1 MTKGYGDRWWED
13 DKPADLE
20 ISPVVAAASAAAGSK
35 DSYTK
40 KVKLPLVKNKVYKF
54 WATYLHEDEETK
66 KITES
71 DRSPVF
77 QTTFDIPNLTKAVKN
92 LTLTPGFKSY
102 GVKFDLDPLSVQEDV
117 VIFESL
123 TSNFAIQNI
132 VYVGTSTN
140 VTIQTAN
147 YAPRWVKVRSRDKWD
162 DNNISEA
169 TAGPVTPL
177 NSEIDTTKVPKAP
190 TGVSVTP
197 SIDPEDKSGFSIK
210 IDVSWTAST
219 DADTNGYVI
228 RWSANNPA
236 TVTNPLWEYG
246 QVDGKATTKFSITG
260 LTPNTVYYWQVT
272 AKSPFN
278 SISWDT
284 SVTGQVASGTFGPVS
299 DPNAPEG
306 NLQLRSVLS
315 IGGKTADLFKIGTG
329 ITQSINTST
338 TITPTQTSG
347 TYNGIILDRSTTNFG
362 HNYWLN
368 TGQFRVGSA
377 SSFLYWDG
385 SDVYTT
391 GKINATGGVF
401 TGNLRLTT
409 GSIIAGGTFAQDG
422 TVSGAR
428 VVMQSGGLYAHSAN
442 GEQSVFIQ
450 ASDGL
455 IDARKGFIGGWTINA
470 TSQTDGY
477 IQSSNTKIESSGN
490 ITLGNQ
496 VGSVYP
502 IVRLSA
508 TDDFRLWVG
517 SNSSSNAP
525 FKVSKDGILYATG
538 AVIGLGAGSTI
549 PGYVEG
555 AAVDFTLKTVTNGI
569 NQRLGVVEGD
579 YVQALTLSTG
589 LNTKNTVFV
598 TTDSTQPFAN
608 KAGDL
613 WINGGD
619 QNSLWTATG
628 SGQNWTEKPNGKLAL
643 KTSLNS
649 KLNASAYIV
658 QAADTNKITADATG
672 LEIFSGSTQ
681 TGVKF
686 TGSGLYGYK
695 NSLPTFSIDS
705 NGNATFSGDVSATSG
720 YFGTSLSVGWMIS
733 GGELLGNT
741 PSGTGYSQISLNA
754 NTGTI
759 SGGKITGTVLQGS
772 LIRTS
777 TNSRRVEMSDVSDS
791 FRVLNSGY
799 QGHVTG
805 LTDGIMMHYTT
816 SSTPSSTATAYGL
829 LLLKSNYGILAGD
842 STHYFEANGVSNIV
856 NIMGTVININAGSS
870 GIVFSGSVSSDRGKV
885 YFEKTTTGV
894 LSPSTT
900 TSGANTFL
908 NSSTGLISRSTSS
921 RRYKTNIESVEF
933 TDDQLLSLRP
943 VKFQGISDLENGDNA
958 YRVGLIAEEVAEIQ
972 GLEDIVEY
980 NEDGNPENI
989 SYNSL
994 APILISV
1001 VKRVLSRLDALEA
1014 K

>member
-1 MTKGYGDRWWED
+1 MVRYYGPMHDGGGEL
-13 DKPADLE
+13 PPDLE
-20 ISPVVAAASAAAGSK
+20 IVPAVAAASASAGSK

-40 KVKLPLVKNKVYKF
+40 KVRLPLVKNKVYKF

-102 GVKFDLDPLSVQEDV
+102 GVKFDLDTESIQEDV

-123 TSNFAIQNI
+123 TSNFSTQNI

-140 VTIQTAN
+140 VTVQTAN
-147 YAPRWVKVRSRDKWD
+147 YLPRWVKVRSRDKWD
-162 DNNISEA
+162 DDNISEA

-236 TVTNPLWEYG
+236 TTLNPLWEYG
-246 QVDGKATTKFSITG
+246 QVDGKATTTFSITG

-284 SVTGQVASGTFGPVS
+284 TVPGQVASGTFGPVS
-299 DPNAPEG
+299 DPNAPAG

-347 TYNGIILDRSTTNFG
+347 TYNGIILDRSTTHFG

-401 TGNLRLTT
+401 TGNLRVTT

-428 VVMQSGGLYAHSAN
+428 VVMQSGGLYAHSAD
-442 GEQSVFIQ
+442 GAQSVVIQ

-470 TSQTDGY
+470 TTQTDGY

-490 ITLGNQ
+490 ITLGDITASLP
-496 VGSVYP
+496 SV
-502 IVRLSA
+502 VRLSGNDP
-508 TDDFRLWVG
+508 TYRLWVG

-525 FKVSKDGILYATG
+525 FRVTKEGKLYATG
-538 AVIGLGAGSTI
+538 AVFGTGTSVEGYATSDQLTATNTNLATTNSNISGFSSTITALNNRVGTVETNKANSSDVNTALGLKANSADVNSALALKASLIQLGEKLDTNAFSVLAVAERINLIDTDVVTIDGGKLTAGSVDTLQINVGAVTALEIAAGTITADEIAAGAITAEKIEAGTITANKIAATQTFSGHTIVGNRIATSSSSTRVELINNTTDSLRAIISGTTVGHILGYGNASTGGMVMHAGSTANADVTSGHVRVQPNI
-549 PGYVEG
+549 
-555 AAVDFTLKTVTNGI
+555 AVLAGTSTNYIELSSGQI
-569 NQRLGVVEGD
+569 YLRNGSSGV
-579 YVQALTLSTG
+579 L
-589 LNTKNTVFV
+589 
-598 TTDSTQPFAN
+598 AN
-608 KAGDL
+608 L
-613 WINGGD
+613 
-619 QNSLWTATG
+619 NSLT
-628 SGQNWTEKPNGKLAL
+628 
-643 KTSLNS
+643 
-649 KLNASAYIV
+649 
-658 QAADTNKITADATG
+658 
-672 LEIFSGSTQ
+672 SGSANMR
-681 TGVKF
+681 F
-686 TGSGLYGYK
+686 TGS
-695 NSLPTFSIDS
+695 
-705 NGNATFSGDVSATSG
+705 
-720 YFGTSLSVGWMIS
+720 
-733 GGELLGNT
+733 
-741 PSGTGYSQISLNA
+741 QIYY
-754 NTGTI
+754 
-759 SGGKITGTVLQGS
+759 V
-772 LIRTS
+772 
-777 TNSRRVEMSDVSDS
+777 
-791 FRVLNSGY
+791 
-799 QGHVTG
+799 
-805 LTDGIMMHYTT
+805 
-816 SSTPSSTATAYGL
+816 SSTR
-829 LLLKSNYGILAGD
+829 D
-842 STHYFEANGVSNIV
+842 S
-856 NIMGTVININAGSS
+856 
-870 GIVFSGSVSSDRGKV
+870 
-885 YFEKTTTGV
+885 
-894 LSPSTT
+894 
-900 TSGANTFL
+900 
-908 NSSTGLISRSTSS
+908 
-921 RRYKTNIESVEF
+921 KTNIQDISF
-933 TDDQLLSLRP
+933 TDDQIKALRP
-943 VKFQGISDLENGDNA
+943 RQFQGKEDLKWGMERYGL
-958 YRVGLIAEEVAEIQ
+958 GLIAEEVAEIE
-972 GLEDIVEY
+972 GLETILDKDIE
-980 NEDGNPENI
+980 GNLVGINYDRI
-989 SYNSL
+989 SIAL
-994 APILISV
+994 LDTIKRILN
-1001 VKRVLSRLDALEA
+1001 RLDALEA
-1014 K
+1014 

>member
-1 MTKGYGDRWWED
+1 MVRYYGPMHDGGGEL
-13 DKPADLE
+13 PPDLE
-20 ISPVVAAASAAAGSK
+20 IVPAVAAASASAGSK

-40 KVKLPLVKNKVYKF
+40 KVRLPLVKNKVYKF

-102 GVKFDLDPLSVQEDV
+102 GVKFDLDTESIQEDV

-123 TSNFAIQNI
+123 TSNFATQNI

-140 VTIQTAN
+140 VTVQTAN
-147 YAPRWVKVRSRDKWD
+147 YLPRWVKVRSRDKWD
-162 DNNISEA
+162 DDNISEA

-228 RWSANNPA
+228 RWSANNPE

-284 SVTGQVASGTFGPVS
+284 TVSGQVASGTFGPVS
-299 DPNAPEG
+299 DPNAPAG

-401 TGNLRLTT
+401 TGNLRVTT

-428 VVMQSGGLYAHSAN
+428 VVMQSGGLYAHSAD
-442 GEQSVFIQ
+442 GAQSVVIQ

-470 TSQTDGY
+470 TTQTDGY
-477 IQSSNTKIESSGN
+477 IQSSNTKIESNGN
-490 ITLGNQ
+490 ITLGDITASLP
-496 VGSVYP
+496 SV
-502 IVRLSA
+502 VKLSA
-508 TDDFRLWVG
+508 TDPTYRLWVG

-525 FKVSKDGILYATG
+525 FRVTKEGKLYASG
-538 AVIGLGAGSTI
+538 AVFGTGTSVEGYATSDQLTATNTNLATTNSNISGFSSTITALNNRVGTVETNKANSSDVNTALGLKANSSDVNTALGLKANLSALDAKLDTNAFSVLAVAQRINQIDTDVVTIDGGKLTAGSVDTLQLAV
-549 PGYVEG
+549 GAVTAVEI
-555 AAVDFTLKTVTNGI
+555 AAGT
-569 NQRLGVVEGD
+569 
-579 YVQALTLSTG
+579 
-589 LNTKNTVFV
+589 
-598 TTDSTQPFAN
+598 
-608 KAGDL
+608 
-613 WINGGD
+613 
-619 QNSLWTATG
+619 
-628 SGQNWTEKPNGKLAL
+628 
-643 KTSLNS
+643 
-649 KLNASAYIV
+649 
-658 QAADTNKITADATG
+658 ITADEIKAGAITAEKIEAGTITAGKIAAT
-672 LEIFSGSTQ
+672 Q
-681 TGVKF
+681 
-686 TGSGLYGYK
+686 
-695 NSLPTFSIDS
+695 
-705 NGNATFSGDVSATSG
+705 TFSGHTIVGNRIATSSSNSRVELINATDDSLRVLVNGNIKGHLLGWGTATTGGLILHQGTTASPDATNGVVKVQPSYAFIGGASNNYVEIGGGGGGIYLRTPGTTNNGLSATINS
-720 YFGTSLSVGWMIS
+720 T
-733 GGELLGNT
+733 
-741 PSGTGYSQISLNA
+741 
-754 NTGTI
+754 TGTANMRYTAGEIFYI
-759 SGGKITGTVLQGS
+759 SSTRDSKVNIQDISFDDS
-772 LIRTS
+772 LIK
-777 TNSRRVEMSDVSDS
+777 
-791 FRVLNSGY
+791 
-799 QGHVTG
+799 Q
-805 LTDGIMMHYTT
+805 I
-816 SSTPSSTATAYGL
+816 
-829 LLLKSNYGILAGD
+829 
-842 STHYFEANGVSNIV
+842 
-856 NIMGTVININAGSS
+856 
-870 GIVFSGSVSSDRGKV
+870 
-885 YFEKTTTGV
+885 
-894 LSPSTT
+894 
-900 TSGANTFL
+900 
-908 NSSTGLISRSTSS
+908 
-921 RRYKTNIESVEF
+921 
-933 TDDQLLSLRP
+933 RP
-943 VKFQGISDLENGDNA
+943 RKFQGKIDLEREDTNFNL
-958 YRVGLIAEEVAEIQ
+958 GLIAEELAEIE
-972 GLEDIVEY
+972 GLDLLVDKDKDNNVVGVNY
-980 NEDGNPENI
+980 DRLPV
-989 SYNSL
+989 
-994 APILISV
+994 LIIDV
-1001 VKRVLSRLDALEA
+1001 LKRVLNRLDALEA

>member
-1 MTKGYGDRWWED
+1 MTTRGYGDRWWEED
-13 DKPADLE
+13 RPADLE
-20 ISPVVAAASAAAGSK
+20 ISPVVAAASASAGSK

-40 KVKLPLVKNKVYKF
+40 KVRLPLVKNKVYKF

-102 GVKFDLDPLSVQEDV
+102 GVKFDLDTESIQEDV

-123 TSNFAIQNI
+123 TSNFATQNI

-140 VTIQTAN
+140 VTVQTAN
-147 YAPRWVKVRSRDKWD
+147 YLPRWVKVRSRDKWD
-162 DNNISEA
+162 DDNISEA

-236 TVTNPLWEYG
+236 TTANPLWEYG
-246 QVDGKATTKFSITG
+246 QVDGKATTTFSITG

-284 SVTGQVASGTFGPVS
+284 TVPGQVASGTFGPVS
-299 DPNAPEG
+299 DPNAPAG

-401 TGNLRLTT
+401 TGNLRVTT

-428 VVMQSGGLYAHSAN
+428 VVMQSGGLYAHSAD
-442 GEQSVFIQ
+442 GAQSVVIQ

-470 TSQTDGY
+470 TTQTDGY
-477 IQSSNTKIESSGN
+477 IQSSNTKIESNGN
-490 ITLGNQ
+490 ITLGDITASLP
-496 VGSVYP
+496 SV
-502 IVRLSA
+502 VKLSA
-508 TDDFRLWVG
+508 TDPTYRLWVG

-525 FKVSKDGILYATG
+525 FRVTKEGKLYASG
-538 AVIGLGAGSTI
+538 AVFGTGTSVEGYATSDQLTATNSNLATTNSNLATTNSNISGFSSTITALNNRVGTVETDKANSSDVNTALGLKANSADVNTALGLKANLSALDAKLDTNAFSVLAVAQRINQIDTNLVTIDGGKLTAGSVDTLQLA
-549 PGYVEG
+549 VG
-555 AAVDFTLKTVTNGI
+555 AVTAI
-569 NQRLGVVEGD
+569 EI
-579 YVQALTLSTG
+579 A
-589 LNTKNTVFV
+589 
-598 TTDSTQPFAN
+598 
-608 KAGDL
+608 AG
-613 WINGGD
+613 
-619 QNSLWTATG
+619 T
-628 SGQNWTEKPNGKLAL
+628 
-643 KTSLNS
+643 
-649 KLNASAYIV
+649 
-658 QAADTNKITADATG
+658 ITANEIAAGAITAEKIEAGTITAGKIAAT
-672 LEIFSGSTQ
+672 Q
-681 TGVKF
+681 
-686 TGSGLYGYK
+686 
-695 NSLPTFSIDS
+695 
-705 NGNATFSGDVSATSG
+705 TFSGHTIVGNRIATSSSSTRVELVNSTNDSLRAIISGTTVGHILG
-720 YFGTSLSVGWMIS
+720 YGTSTTGGMVMHYGSTANPDVTS
-733 GGELLGNT
+733 GHVRVMSN
-741 PSGTGYSQISLNA
+741 YA
-754 NTGTI
+754 
-759 SGGKITGTVLQGS
+759 VLAG
-772 LIRTS
+772 TS
-777 TNSRRVEMSDVSDS
+777 TNYVEADS
-791 FRVLNSGY
+791 NSIYLRNGSGGVLGNLNS
-799 QGHVTG
+799 
-805 LTDGIMMHYTT
+805 LT
-816 SSTPSSTATAYGL
+816 
-829 LLLKSNYGILAGD
+829 
-842 STHYFEANGVSNIV
+842 
-856 NIMGTVININAGSS
+856 
-870 GIVFSGSVSSDRGKV
+870 SGSANMR
-885 YFEKTTTGV
+885 YTGSQMYYV
-894 LSPSTT
+894 TSTRD
-900 TSGANTFL
+900 S
-908 NSSTGLISRSTSS
+908 
-921 RRYKTNIESVEF
+921 KTNIQDISF
-933 TDDQLLSLRP
+933 TDNQIKALRP
-943 VKFQGISDLENGDNA
+943 RQFQGKEDLRWGIERYGL
-958 YRVGLIAEEVAEIQ
+958 GLIAEEVAEIE
-972 GLEDIVEY
+972 GLETILDKDVE
-980 NEDGNPENI
+980 GNLVGINYDRI
-989 SYNSL
+989 SIAL
-994 APILISV
+994 LDTIKRILN
-1001 VKRVLSRLDALEA
+1001 RLDALEA
-1014 K
+1014 

>member
-1 MTKGYGDRWWED
+1 MVRYYGPMHDGGGEL
-13 DKPADLE
+13 PPDLE
-20 ISPVVAAASAAAGSK
+20 IVPAVAAASASAGSK

-40 KVKLPLVKNKVYKF
+40 KVRLPLVKNKVYKF

-77 QTTFDIPNLTKAVKN
+77 QTTFDIPNLTKAVQN

-123 TSNFAIQNI
+123 TSNFATQNI

-147 YAPRWVKVRSRDKWD
+147 YSPRWVKVRSRDKWD
-162 DNNISEA
+162 DDNISEA

-177 NSEIDTTKVPKAP
+177 NSEIDTTRVPKAP

-210 IDVSWTAST
+210 IDVSWAAST

-236 TVTNPLWEYG
+236 TTANPLWEYG
-246 QVDGKATTKFSITG
+246 QVDGKATTTFSITG
-260 LTPNTVYYWQVT
+260 LTPNTIYYWQVT

-284 SVTGQVASGTFGPVS
+284 TVPGQVASGTFGPVS
-299 DPNAPEG
+299 DPNAPAG

-401 TGNLRLTT
+401 TGNLRVTT

-428 VVMQSGGLYAHSAN
+428 VVMQSGGLYAHSAD
-442 GEQSVFIQ
+442 GAQSVVIQ

-470 TSQTDGY
+470 TTQTDGY

-525 FKVSKDGILYATG
+525 FKVSKEGILYATG

-549 PGYVEG
+549 PGYATTEQLG
-555 AAVDFTLKTVTNGI
+555 TTNSSLSGFSNTIALLTQRVTNTETALPGKAST
-569 NQRLGVVEGD
+569 GD
-579 YVQALTLSTG
+579 ITALTQAIG
-589 LNTKNTVFV
+589 LKAATEFV
-598 TTDSTQPFAN
+598 NNQ
-608 KAGDL
+608 
-613 WINGGD
+613 
-619 QNSLWTATG
+619 
-628 SGQNWTEKPNGKLAL
+628 LAL
-643 KTSLNS
+643 KASLS
-649 KLNASAYIV
+649 ALDDKLEKNAFSVLAVAEKIN
-658 QAADTNKITADATG
+658 AIDTN
-672 LEIFSGSTQ
+672 
-681 TGVKF
+681 V
-686 TGSGLYGYK
+686 
-695 NSLPTFSIDS
+695 
-705 NGNATFSGDVSATSG
+705 V
-720 YFGTSLSVGWMIS
+720 
-733 GGELLGNT
+733 
-741 PSGTGYSQISLNA
+741 
-754 NTGTI
+754 TI
-759 SGGKITGTVLQGS
+759 SGGKLTAGSIDTRELAVGAVTALNIATGTITADQIDGGTITAAEIASGTITAAEIEAGS
-772 LIRTS
+772 ITVDRLSAGTLTGFTIRTS
-777 TNSRRVEMSDVSDS
+777 SGNQRVE
-791 FRVLNSGY
+791 
-799 QGHVTG
+799 
-805 LTDGIMMHYTT
+805 
-816 SSTPSSTATAYGL
+816 
-829 LLLKSNYGILAGD
+829 
-842 STHYFEANGVSNIV
+842 
-856 NIMGTVININAGSS
+856 
-870 GIVFSGSVSSDRGKV
+870 
-885 YFEKTTTGV
+885 
-894 LSPSTT
+894 
-900 TSGANTFL
+900 L
-908 NSSTGLISRSTSS
+908 NSSTGSLRVINGGTVYGHIASAAGTGILMHYGSTYNDDATAGLVKLQSNYAVIAGISTNYIELSGGSTTAGIYLRNGPGGLTANLNTLTTGASNV
-921 RRYKTNIESVEF
+921 RYTGSQFYAVTSTRDSKTNIQDVSF
-933 TDDQLLSLRP
+933 TDSQIKSLRP
-943 VKFQGISDLENGDNA
+943 RVFQGKEDIRWGMEQYGL
-958 YRVGLIAEEVAEIQ
+958 GLIAEEVAEIE
-972 GLEDIVEY
+972 GLDTLLDKDTE
-980 NEDGNPENI
+980 GNLVGVN
-989 SYNSL
+989 YDR
-994 APILISV
+994 ISV
-1001 VKRVLSRLDALEA
+1001 ALIDVLKRVLDRLDALEA

>member
-1 MTKGYGDRWWED
+1 MTTRGYGDRWWEED
-13 DKPADLE
+13 RPADLE
-20 ISPVVAAASAAAGSK
+20 ISPVVAAASASAGSK

-40 KVKLPLVKNKVYKF
+40 KVRLPLVKNKVYKF

-102 GVKFDLDPLSVQEDV
+102 GVKFDLDTESIQEDV

-123 TSNFAIQNI
+123 TSNFATQNI

-140 VTIQTAN
+140 VTVQTAN
-147 YAPRWVKVRSRDKWD
+147 YLPRWVKVRSRDKWD
-162 DNNISEA
+162 DDNISEA

-236 TVTNPLWEYG
+236 TTANPLWEYG
-246 QVDGKATTKFSITG
+246 QVDGKATTTFSITG

-284 SVTGQVASGTFGPVS
+284 TVPGQVASGTFGPVS
-299 DPNAPEG
+299 DPNAPAG

-401 TGNLRLTT
+401 TGNLRVTT

-428 VVMQSGGLYAHSAN
+428 VVMQSGGLYAHSAD
-442 GEQSVFIQ
+442 GAQSVVIQ

-470 TSQTDGY
+470 TTQTDGY
-477 IQSSNTKIESSGN
+477 IQSSNTKIESNGN
-490 ITLGNQ
+490 ITLGDITASLP
-496 VGSVYP
+496 SV
-502 IVRLSA
+502 VKLSA
-508 TDDFRLWVG
+508 TDPTYRLWVG

-525 FKVSKDGILYATG
+525 FRVTKEGKLYASG
-538 AVIGLGAGSTI
+538 AVFGTGTSVEGYATSDQLTATNSNLATTNSNLATTNSNISGFSSTITALNNRVGTVETDKANSSDVNTALGLKANSADVNTALGLKANLSALDAKLDTNAFSVLAVAQRINQIDTNLVTIDGGKLTAGSVDTLQLA
-549 PGYVEG
+549 VG
-555 AAVDFTLKTVTNGI
+555 AVTAI
-569 NQRLGVVEGD
+569 EI
-579 YVQALTLSTG
+579 A
-589 LNTKNTVFV
+589 
-598 TTDSTQPFAN
+598 
-608 KAGDL
+608 AG
-613 WINGGD
+613 
-619 QNSLWTATG
+619 T
-628 SGQNWTEKPNGKLAL
+628 
-643 KTSLNS
+643 
-649 KLNASAYIV
+649 
-658 QAADTNKITADATG
+658 ITANEIAAGAITAEKIEAGTITAGKIAAT
-672 LEIFSGSTQ
+672 Q
-681 TGVKF
+681 
-686 TGSGLYGYK
+686 
-695 NSLPTFSIDS
+695 
-705 NGNATFSGDVSATSG
+705 TFSGHTIVGNRIATSSSSTRVELVNSTNDSLRAIISGTTVGHILG
-720 YFGTSLSVGWMIS
+720 YGTSTTGGMVMHYGSTANPDVTS
-733 GGELLGNT
+733 GHVRVMSN
-741 PSGTGYSQISLNA
+741 YA
-754 NTGTI
+754 
-759 SGGKITGTVLQGS
+759 VLAG
-772 LIRTS
+772 TS
-777 TNSRRVEMSDVSDS
+777 TNYVEADS
-791 FRVLNSGY
+791 NSIYLRNGTGGVLGNLNS
-799 QGHVTG
+799 
-805 LTDGIMMHYTT
+805 LT
-816 SSTPSSTATAYGL
+816 
-829 LLLKSNYGILAGD
+829 
-842 STHYFEANGVSNIV
+842 
-856 NIMGTVININAGSS
+856 
-870 GIVFSGSVSSDRGKV
+870 SGSANMR
-885 YFEKTTTGV
+885 YTGSQMYYV
-894 LSPSTT
+894 TSTRD
-900 TSGANTFL
+900 S
-908 NSSTGLISRSTSS
+908 
-921 RRYKTNIESVEF
+921 KTNIQDISF
-933 TDDQLLSLRP
+933 TDNQIKALRP
-943 VKFQGISDLENGDNA
+943 RQFQGKEDLRWGIERYGL
-958 YRVGLIAEEVAEIQ
+958 GLIAEEVAEIE
-972 GLEDIVEY
+972 GLETILDKDVE
-980 NEDGNPENI
+980 GNLVGINYDRI
-989 SYNSL
+989 SIAL
-994 APILISV
+994 LDTIKRILN
-1001 VKRVLSRLDALEA
+1001 RLDALEA
-1014 K
+1014 

>member
-40 KVKLPLVKNKVYKF
+40 KVRLPLVKNKVYKF

-77 QTTFDIPNLTKAVKN
+77 QTTFDIPNLTKAVQN

-123 TSNFAIQNI
+123 TSNFATQNI

-147 YAPRWVKVRSRDKWD
+147 YSPRWVKVRSRDKWD

-177 NSEIDTTKVPKAP
+177 NSEIDTTKIPKAP

-236 TVTNPLWEYG
+236 TVANPLWEYG
-246 QVDGKATTKFSITG
+246 QVDGKATTTFSITG
-260 LTPNTVYYWQVT
+260 LTPNTIYYWQVT

-284 SVTGQVASGTFGPVS
+284 SVAGQVASGTFGPVS
-299 DPNAPEG
+299 DPNAPAG

-338 TITPTQTSG
+338 TITPTQTAG

-401 TGNLRLTT
+401 TGNLRVTT

-428 VVMQSGGLYAHSAN
+428 VVMQSGGLYAHSAD
-442 GEQSVFIQ
+442 GAQSVVIQ

-470 TSQTDGY
+470 TTQTDGY

-525 FKVSKDGILYATG
+525 FKVSKEGILYATG

-549 PGYVEG
+549 PGYATSDQLTSTNSNLSG
-555 AAVDFTLKTVTNGI
+555 FNTTLS
-569 NQRLGVVEGD
+569 
-579 YVQALTLSTG
+579 ALTTRVASTETSLTGKASTGDITALSTAIG
-589 LNTKNTVFV
+589 LKASQAFV
-598 TTDSTQPFAN
+598 DEQ
-608 KAGDL
+608 
-613 WINGGD
+613 
-619 QNSLWTATG
+619 
-628 SGQNWTEKPNGKLAL
+628 LAL
-643 KTSLNS
+643 KATLAALDL
-649 KLNASAYIV
+649 KLNANAYSV
-658 QAADTNKITADATG
+658 LDVAAKINAIDT
-672 LEIFSGSTQ
+672 
-681 TGVKF
+681 
-686 TGSGLYGYK
+686 
-695 NSLPTFSIDS
+695 
-705 NGNATFSGDVSATSG
+705 
-720 YFGTSLSVGWMIS
+720 SVV
-733 GGELLGNT
+733 
-741 PSGTGYSQISLNA
+741 
-754 NTGTI
+754 TI
-759 SGGKITGTVLQGS
+759 SGGKLTAGSVDTLQIAAGAITALKIGAGEITADQIAGGTITAAEIAGETITAAEIKAGTITAALIEAGTITAGKIAATQTFSGHTIVGNRIATSSSTTRVELINNTNDSLRAIISGTTVGHVLGYGTATTGGMVMHYGS
-772 LIRTS
+772 TANPDVTAGHVRVMSNYAVLAGTS
-777 TNSRRVEMSDVSDS
+777 TNYVEADS
-791 FRVLNSGY
+791 NSIYLRNGTGGVTANLNS
-799 QGHVTG
+799 
-805 LTDGIMMHYTT
+805 
-816 SSTPSSTATAYGL
+816 
-829 LLLKSNYGILAGD
+829 LA
-842 STHYFEANGVSNIV
+842 
-856 NIMGTVININAGSS
+856 
-870 GIVFSGSVSSDRGKV
+870 
-885 YFEKTTTGV
+885 
-894 LSPSTT
+894 
-900 TSGANTFL
+900 SGAANMRFTG
-908 NSSTGLISRSTSS
+908 SQMYYVTSTRDS
-921 RRYKTNIESVEF
+921 KTNIQDISF
-933 TDDQLLSLRP
+933 TDDQVKSLRP
-943 VKFQGISDLENGDNA
+943 RQFQGKEDLRWGIERYGL
-958 YRVGLIAEEVAEIQ
+958 GLIAEEVAEIE
-972 GLEDIVEY
+972 GLETILDKDIE
-980 NEDGNPENI
+980 GNLVGINYDRI
-989 SYNSL
+989 SIAL
-994 APILISV
+994 IDTIKRILN
-1001 VKRVLSRLDALEA
+1001 RLDALES
-1014 K
+1014 

>member
-1 MTKGYGDRWWED
+1 MTRYYGDEVGNIL
-13 DKPADLE
+13 PSDLE
-20 ISPVVAAASAAAGSK
+20 ISPVAAAASASAGSK

-40 KVKLPLVKNKVYKF
+40 KVRLPLVKNKVYKF

-102 GVKFDLDPLSVQEDV
+102 GVKFDLDPLSIQEDV

-123 TSNFAIQNI
+123 TSNFATQNI

-140 VTIQTAN
+140 VTVQTAN
-147 YAPRWVKVRSRDKWD
+147 YLPRWVKVRSRDKWD
-162 DNNISEA
+162 DDNISEA

-190 TGVSVTP
+190 TGVSVNP

-236 TVTNPLWEYG
+236 TVANPLWEYG
-246 QVDGKATTKFSITG
+246 QVDGKATTTFSITG
-260 LTPNTVYYWQVT
+260 LTPNTIYYWQVT

-284 SVTGQVASGTFGPVS
+284 SVAGQVASGTFGPVS
-299 DPNAPEG
+299 DPNAPAG

-428 VVMQSGGLYAHSAN
+428 VVMQSGGLYAHSAD
-442 GEQSVFIQ
+442 GAQSVVIQ

-470 TSQTDGY
+470 TTQTDGY

-525 FKVSKDGILYATG
+525 FKVSKEGILYATG

-549 PGYVEG
+549 PGYATSDQLTSTNSNLSG
-555 AAVDFTLKTVTNGI
+555 FNSTLSALTTRVTNTENALPGKAST
-569 NQRLGVVEGD
+569 GD
-579 YVQALTLSTG
+579 ITALSTAIG
-589 LNTKNTVFV
+589 LKASQAFV
-598 TTDSTQPFAN
+598 DEQ
-608 KAGDL
+608 
-613 WINGGD
+613 
-619 QNSLWTATG
+619 
-628 SGQNWTEKPNGKLAL
+628 LAL
-643 KTSLNS
+643 KASLIALND
-649 KLNASAYIV
+649 KLNTNAFSVLAVAEKIN
-658 QAADTNKITADATG
+658 AIDT
-672 LEIFSGSTQ
+672 
-681 TGVKF
+681 
-686 TGSGLYGYK
+686 
-695 NSLPTFSIDS
+695 
-705 NGNATFSGDVSATSG
+705 
-720 YFGTSLSVGWMIS
+720 SVV
-733 GGELLGNT
+733 
-741 PSGTGYSQISLNA
+741 
-754 NTGTI
+754 TI
-759 SGGKITGTVLQGS
+759 SGGKLTAGSVDTVQIAAGAITAVKIATGTITADQIDGGTITAAEIASETITALEIAAGAITADKIEAGTITAAKIAATQTFSGHTIVGNRIATSSSSTRLELVNNATDSLRAIISGTTVGHVLGYG
-772 LIRTS
+772 TS
-777 TNSRRVEMSDVSDS
+777 SNGGMVMHAGATANADVTSGHV
-791 FRVLNSGY
+791 RVLPNYAILVGTASNYVEADSNSIYLRNGT
-799 QGHVTG
+799 GGVTANLNS
-805 LTDGIMMHYTT
+805 LTSGSANMRFTGSQMYYV
-816 SSTPSSTATAYGL
+816 SSTR
-829 LLLKSNYGILAGD
+829 D
-842 STHYFEANGVSNIV
+842 S
-856 NIMGTVININAGSS
+856 
-870 GIVFSGSVSSDRGKV
+870 
-885 YFEKTTTGV
+885 
-894 LSPSTT
+894 
-900 TSGANTFL
+900 
-908 NSSTGLISRSTSS
+908 
-921 RRYKTNIESVEF
+921 KTNIQDISF
-933 TDDQLLSLRP
+933 TDNQIKALRP
-943 VKFQGISDLENGDNA
+943 RQFQGKEDLRWGIERYGL
-958 YRVGLIAEEVAEIQ
+958 GLIAEEVAEIE
-972 GLEDIVEY
+972 GLETILDKDVE
-980 NEDGNPENI
+980 GNLVGINYDRI
-989 SYNSL
+989 SIAL
-994 APILISV
+994 LDTIKRILN
-1001 VKRVLSRLDALEA
+1001 RLDALEA
-1014 K
+1014 

>member
-1 MTKGYGDRWWED
+1 MHDGGGEL
-13 DKPADLE
+13 PPDLE
-20 ISPVVAAASAAAGSK
+20 IVPAVAAASASAGSK

-40 KVKLPLVKNKVYKF
+40 KVRLPLVKNKVYKF

-77 QTTFDIPNLTKAVKN
+77 QTTFDIPNLTKAVQN

-123 TSNFAIQNI
+123 TSNFATQNI

-147 YAPRWVKVRSRDKWD
+147 YSPRWVKVRSRDKWD
-162 DNNISEA
+162 DDNISEA

-177 NSEIDTTKVPKAP
+177 NSEIDTTKIPKAP

-236 TVTNPLWEYG
+236 TTANPLWEYG
-246 QVDGKATTKFSITG
+246 QVDGKTTTTFSITG

-284 SVTGQVASGTFGPVS
+284 SVSGQVASGTFGPVS
-299 DPNAPEG
+299 DPNAPAG

-338 TITPTQTSG
+338 TITPTQTAG

-401 TGNLRLTT
+401 TGNLRVTT

-428 VVMQSGGLYAHSAN
+428 VVMQSGGLYAHSAD
-442 GEQSVFIQ
+442 GAQSVVIQ

-470 TSQTDGY
+470 TAQTEGY

-525 FKVSKDGILYATG
+525 FKVSKEGVLYATG

-549 PGYVEG
+549 PGYATTEQLGTTNSSVSG
-555 AAVDFTLKTVTNGI
+555 FSNTIDLLTQRVTNTETALPGKAST
-569 NQRLGVVEGD
+569 GD
-579 YVQALTLSTG
+579 ITALTQAIG
-589 LNTKNTVFV
+589 LKAATEFV
-598 TTDSTQPFAN
+598 NNQ
-608 KAGDL
+608 
-613 WINGGD
+613 
-619 QNSLWTATG
+619 
-628 SGQNWTEKPNGKLAL
+628 LAL
-643 KTSLNS
+643 KASLAALDDKLDANAFSVLAVAAKINAIDTS
-649 KLNASAYIV
+649 V
-658 QAADTNKITADATG
+658 
-672 LEIFSGSTQ
+672 
-681 TGVKF
+681 V
-686 TGSGLYGYK
+686 
-695 NSLPTFSIDS
+695 
-705 NGNATFSGDVSATSG
+705 
-720 YFGTSLSVGWMIS
+720 
-733 GGELLGNT
+733 
-741 PSGTGYSQISLNA
+741 
-754 NTGTI
+754 TI
-759 SGGKITGTVLQGS
+759 SGGKLTAGSIDTRELAVGAVTALNIATGTITADQIDGGTITAAEIKSGTITAEEIEAGSITVDRLQVGTLTGFTVRTSSGTQRVELSSSTGS
-772 LIRTS
+772 L
-777 TNSRRVEMSDVSDS
+777 RVINGGTV
-791 FRVLNSGY
+791 Y
-799 QGHVTG
+799 GHIASAAGTG
-805 LTDGIMMHYTT
+805 ILMHYG
-816 SSTPSSTATAYGL
+816 STYNDDATAGVVKL
-829 LLLKSNYGILAGD
+829 QSNYALIGGL
-842 STHYFEANGVSNIV
+842 SNNYIEL
-856 NIMGTVININAGSS
+856 S
-870 GIVFSGSVSSDRGKV
+870 GG
-885 YFEKTTTGV
+885 
-894 LSPSTT
+894 TT
-900 TSGANTFL
+900 TSRIYLRNGPGGVEANL
-908 NSSTGLISRSTSS
+908 NSLTSGSANMRFTGSQMYYVTSTRDS
-921 RRYKTNIESVEF
+921 KTNIQDISF
-933 TDDQLLSLRP
+933 TDDQIKALRP
-943 VKFQGISDLENGDNA
+943 RQFQGKEDLRWGIERYGL
-958 YRVGLIAEEVAEIQ
+958 GLIAEEVAEIE
-972 GLEDIVEY
+972 GLETILDKDKE
-980 NEDGNPENI
+980 GNLVGINYDRI
-989 SYNSL
+989 SI
-994 APILISV
+994 ALIDTI
-1001 VKRVLSRLDALEA
+1001 KRVLNRLDALEA

>member
-40 KVKLPLVKNKVYKF
+40 KVRLPLVNNKVYKF

-102 GVKFDLDPLSVQEDV
+102 GVKFDLDPLSIQEDV

-123 TSNFAIQNI
+123 TSNFATQNI

-147 YAPRWVKVRSRDKWD
+147 YLPRWVKVRSRDKWD
-162 DNNISEA
+162 DDNISEA

-190 TGVSVTP
+190 TGVSVIP

-236 TVTNPLWEYG
+236 TVANPLWEYG
-246 QVDGKATTKFSITG
+246 QVDGKATTTFSITG
-260 LTPNTVYYWQVT
+260 LTPNTIYYWQVT

-284 SVTGQVASGTFGPVS
+284 SVAGQVASGTFGPVS
-299 DPNAPEG
+299 DPNAPAG

-401 TGNLRLTT
+401 TGNLRVTT

-428 VVMQSGGLYAHSAN
+428 VVMQSGGLYAHSAD
-442 GEQSVFIQ
+442 GAQSVVIQ

-470 TSQTDGY
+470 TTQTDGY

-508 TDDFRLWVG
+508 TDEFRLWVG

-525 FKVSKDGILYATG
+525 FKVSKEGILYATG

-549 PGYVEG
+549 PGYATSDQLTSTNSNLSG
-555 AAVDFTLKTVTNGI
+555 FSTTITALSTRVTNAENALPGKAST
-569 NQRLGVVEGD
+569 GD
-579 YVQALTLSTG
+579 ITALTTAIG
-589 LNTKNTVFV
+589 LKAAQAFV
-598 TTDSTQPFAN
+598 EEQ
-608 KAGDL
+608 
-613 WINGGD
+613 
-619 QNSLWTATG
+619 
-628 SGQNWTEKPNGKLAL
+628 LAL
-643 KTSLNS
+643 KATLAALDL
-649 KLNASAYIV
+649 KLNANAYSV
-658 QAADTNKITADATG
+658 LDVAAKINAIDT
-672 LEIFSGSTQ
+672 
-681 TGVKF
+681 
-686 TGSGLYGYK
+686 
-695 NSLPTFSIDS
+695 
-705 NGNATFSGDVSATSG
+705 
-720 YFGTSLSVGWMIS
+720 SVV
-733 GGELLGNT
+733 
-741 PSGTGYSQISLNA
+741 
-754 NTGTI
+754 TI
-759 SGGKITGTVLQGS
+759 SGGKITAGSVDTLQIAAGAITALKIGAGEITADQIAGGTITADEIAGGTITAAEIASGTITADLIEAGTITAGKIAATQTFTGHTIVGNRIATSSSSTRVELINNTNDSLRAIISGSTVGHVLGYGTASSGGMVMHYGS
-772 LIRTS
+772 TANPDVTSGHVRVQSNYAILVGTASNYVEVDSNNIYLRNGTGGVTANLNSLASGAANMRFTGSQMYYVTS
-777 TNSRRVEMSDVSDS
+777 TRDS
-791 FRVLNSGY
+791 
-799 QGHVTG
+799 
-805 LTDGIMMHYTT
+805 
-816 SSTPSSTATAYGL
+816 
-829 LLLKSNYGILAGD
+829 
-842 STHYFEANGVSNIV
+842 
-856 NIMGTVININAGSS
+856 
-870 GIVFSGSVSSDRGKV
+870 
-885 YFEKTTTGV
+885 
-894 LSPSTT
+894 
-900 TSGANTFL
+900 
-908 NSSTGLISRSTSS
+908 
-921 RRYKTNIESVEF
+921 KTNIQDISF
-933 TDDQLLSLRP
+933 TDDQVKSLRP
-943 VKFQGISDLENGDNA
+943 RQFQGKEDLRWGIERYGL
-958 YRVGLIAEEVAEIQ
+958 GLIAEEVAEIE
-972 GLEDIVEY
+972 GLETILDKDIE
-980 NEDGNPENI
+980 GNLVGINYDRI
-989 SYNSL
+989 SI
-994 APILISV
+994 ALIDTI
-1001 VKRVLSRLDALEA
+1001 KRVLNRLDALEA